1 MYIDRGSIFVRC
13 VCVSCGCLRDIDGE
27 LIILELW
34 LEVYIVEVFLSS
46 WWADAVLFRWHERIF
61 FKDTTD

>member
-1 MYIDRGSIFVRC
+1 MC
-13 VCVSCGCLRDIDGE
+13 VCVSRGCLRDIDGE

-34 LEVYIVEVFLSS
+34 LEVYIVEVFFSS
-46 WWADAVLFRWHERIF
+46 WWADAVLFRWHEIIF